1 MTFEKKIPTI
11 NTEEEENKD
20 TQDINDNNKEEKEK
34 NENVDDSKED
44 EYNDELE
51 VKQSLIDKLKKE
63 NDELERKLMYLVAEY
78 ENSKKRNKIE
88 IENTNKFAITKFAI
102 EAVNVYDVLE
112 TALLNIDPE
121 KTDKTLADGVKM
133 TINEFE
139 KMFEKININKIVPEI
154 NTPFDHNKHE
164 AISRIQS
171 KFEIGNIVKV
181 VRNGYELYGRLL
193 RPAMVIVS
201 GGE

>member
-63 NDELERKLMYLVAEY
+63 NDEL
-78 ENSKKRNKIE
+78 
-88 IENTNKFAITKFAI
+88 
-102 EAVNVYDVLE
+102 
-112 TALLNIDPE
+112 
-121 KTDKTLADGVKM
+121 
-133 TINEFE
+133 
-139 KMFEKININKIVPEI
+139 
-154 NTPFDHNKHE
+154 
-164 AISRIQS
+164 
-171 KFEIGNIVKV
+171 
-181 VRNGYELYGRLL
+181 
-193 RPAMVIVS
+193 
-201 GGE
+201 